1 MRGRGRTD
9 RALTYARHEKL
20 AIIRAWNNDW
30 LAVKQRPPLFSLPL
44 AALLAR
50 ASTAILVCATAALL
64 AGCGAER
71 DSAAAAAS
79 ADARAQALAAAGQGG
94 QRGGGEPID
103 LPASEAEAR
112 RFLSFASFGPNE
124 AQLQDLMRVGYSA
137 WIDAQFTLPATSH
150 RAYWDAQAALLAQTS
165 PGDDPGTNG
174 VLEAWWL
181 QALNGPDQLRL
192 RVAYALSQIF
202 VLSAVDGEVTA
213 QARALAAWQD
223 MLALEVFGNY
233 RSLLENVARHP
244 LMGRYLTH
252 LRNEKANPATGR
264 VPDENFAREVMQLF
278 SIGLVLLNPD
288 GSPVLRDGQPVET
301 YGPDDV
307 TQLARVFTGWSF
319 DCPAFPSNLCFTSGF
334 GSNGAADPDRE
345 FKPMRGYPQFHS
357 PEPKTFLGV
366 TIPAQNP
373 ADPQAS
379 LQLALD
385 TLAAHPNVGP
395 FIGRQLIQRLVM
407 SNPSP
412 AYVAAVS
419 AVWADN
425 GQGVRGD
432 LKAVVKTILLHP
444 EARSPLATPQAGK
457 LREPVL
463 RLAAFLRAF
472 PHTSLS
478 GRWQIGDTDLPGEQ
492 LGQTP
497 LRSPSVFNFY
507 RPGYAA
513 PLSQSAAAG
522 MVAPELQ
529 LLNETTVAGYV
540 NYLGDGL
547 IRGFGA
553 EVLAEVEGNLVFL
566 PDLQRDWSPELALA
580 ATPEA
585 LVDHVLARLVYG
597 DPGRGRFRSEVLQAV
612 QATPLPALQPGGANQ
627 GAVDQALRQRVRIAL
642 LLTLAAPE
650 FGVQP

>member
-1 MRGRGRTD
+1 M
-9 RALTYARHEKL
+9 K
-20 AIIRAWNNDW
+20 
-30 LAVKQRPPLFSLPL
+30 PLLP
-44 AALLAR
+44 AALLVA
-50 ASTAILVCATAALL
+50 AALV

-71 DSAAAAAS
+71 GDGTAVAEGT
-79 ADARAQALAAAGQGG
+79 ARPLAAGG
-94 QRGGGEPID
+94 STAPAD
-103 LPASEAEAR
+103 LPASVAEAR

-124 AQLQDLMRVGYSA
+124 EQLAELMSLGYSA
-137 WIDAQFTLPATSH
+137 WIDRQFALPATSH
-150 RAYWDAQAALLAQTS
+150 RAYWDAQAALIAQTN

-213 QARALAAWQD
+213 QARALAAWLD
-223 MLALEVFGNY
+223 MLASEGLGNY
-233 RSLLENVARHP
+233 RSLLESVARHP

-278 SIGLVLLNPD
+278 SIGLVQLNPD

-301 YGPDDV
+301 YGPSDV

-334 GSNGAADPDRE
+334 ASNGAADPDRE

-357 PEPKTFLGV
+357 AEPKTFLGV
-366 TIPAQNP
+366 TIPAQAP
-373 ADPQAS
+373 ADPPAS
-379 LQLALD
+379 LQVALD

-412 AYVAAVS
+412 AYVAAIS

-432 LKAVVKTILLHP
+432 LKAVVKAILLHP
-444 EARSPLATPQAGK
+444 EARQPRPTPQAGK

-463 RLAAFLRAF
+463 RLTAFLRAF
-472 PHTSLS
+472 PHASLS
-478 GRWQIGDTDLPGEQ
+478 GGWQIGDTDLPGEQ

-507 RPGYAA
+507 RPGYVA

-529 LLNETTVAGYV
+529 ILNETTVAGYV

-547 IRGFGA
+547 IRGFGT
-553 EVLAEVEGNLVFL
+553 EVAAVVDGNPVFL

-580 ATPEA
+580 DNPSQ
-585 LVDHVLARLVYG
+585 LVDHVLARLVYAL
-597 DPGRGRFRSEVLQAV
+597 PGRSALRSELLLAV
-612 QATPLPALQPGGANQ
+612 QATPVPALLPDGSNAD
-627 GAVDQALRQRVRIAL
+627 AVDQARRQRVRIAL

-650 FGVQP
+650 FLVQP

>member
-1 MRGRGRTD
+1 MSHVCNDSLLMPSRHART
-9 RALTYARHEKL
+9 
-20 AIIRAWNNDW
+20 
-30 LAVKQRPPLFSLPL
+30 FLPMAL
-44 AALLAR
+44 AATLAAGLLAACSDEREARQTSAADGR
-50 ASTAILVCATAALL
+50 AS
-64 AGCGAER
+64 
-71 DSAAAAAS
+71 
-79 ADARAQALAAAGQGG
+79 ALAAAAGGQGE
-94 QRGGGEPID
+94 RGDVVDI
-103 LPASEAEAR
+103 PASLAEAR
-112 RFLSFASFGPNE
+112 RFLSFATFGPDE
-124 AQLQDLMRVGYSA
+124 AQLNALMRRGYSA
-137 WIDAQFTLPATSH
+137 WIDEQFALPATSH
-150 RAYWDAQAALLAQTS
+150 RAYWDAQAALVAQTN
-165 PGDDPGTNG
+165 PGEDPGTNG

-223 MLALEVFGNY
+223 MLASEGLGNY

-252 LRNEKANPATGR
+252 LQNQKANPATGR

-278 SIGLVLLNPD
+278 SIGLVQLNPD
-288 GSPVLRDGQPVET
+288 GSAVQVDGQAVET
-301 YGPDDV
+301 YGPADV

-319 DCPAFPSNLCFTSGF
+319 ACPGHPSNLCFTSGF
-334 GSNGAADPDRE
+334 TATGASDPERE
-345 FKPMRGYPQFHS
+345 FKPMLGYPQFHS
-357 PEPKTFLGV
+357 PETKAFLGV
-366 TIPAQNP
+366 SIAAQNP

-379 LQLALD
+379 LQVALD
-385 TLAAHPNVGP
+385 TLAAHSNVGP

-412 AYVAAVS
+412 AYVSAVS

-425 GQGVRGD
+425 GAGVRGD
-432 LKAVVKTILLHP
+432 LKAVVKAILLHP
-444 EARSPLATPQAGK
+444 EARNPRPTPQAGK

-472 PHTSLS
+472 PHTSVS

-529 LLNETTVAGYV
+529 LLNESTVAGYV
-540 NYLGDGL
+540 NYMGDGL
-547 IRGFGA
+547 IRGFGTDVDA
-553 EVLAEVEGNLVFL
+553 MVDGGPVSL
-566 PDLQRDWSPELALA
+566 PDLQRDWTPEMALA
-580 ATPEA
+580 DQPVQ
-585 LVDHVLARLVYG
+585 LVEHVFARLLYEA
-597 DPGRGRFRSEVLQAV
+597 PARSSFRSEVQQAV
-612 QATPLPALQPGGANQ
+612 QATPIPALQPDGSNQ
-627 GAVDQALRQRVRIAL
+627 AQVDEARRKRVQIAL
-642 LLTLAAPE
+642 LLTLSAPE
-650 FGVQP
+650 FLVQP